1 MRICHFFIALVLSLL
16 FQVKAET
23 LTIGTTLSV
32 DSLQYLID
40 KWQEEMDGNQVKTVN
55 RTAMSLERL
64 LMQPNE
70 VDIIFSSSPI
80 LLYNL
85 KENNKLAILPKKS
98 QQNNK
103 LIPEYLTQYAVAV
116 AFSGFG
122 ILYNEALLKERGMNL
137 PTDWQD
143 LLDIKYNG
151 SVVMSSPSRSG
162 TTHLLIEM
170 LLQQQGWKSG
180 WATILEM
187 SSNLSTISSRSFGVA
202 EKLKS
207 GLVYAGLT
215 IDNYANLALK
225 NKNLGFQYFPNSI
238 ASATFLAINKNSQH
252 KLLAENFIDFL
263 LSEDGQ
269 KFISNSNNG
278 KFPVNK
284 LPEDH
289 LLFYQ
294 QQRLLDQDQI
304 NHKLLLERRL
314 IVEKLFDLAITFRL
328 KQLQDTWNE
337 LYKKEEKL
345 GYRLQKIRDL
355 LTSIPISES
364 DINQDFLLQI
374 KGDQNFLLK
383 KESEWIYFFQN
394 KNDEAIKELGKV
406 N

>member
-1 MRICHFFIALVLSLL
+1 MRIYHFFIALVLSLL

-85 KENNKLAILPKKS
+85 KENDKLAILPKKS

-103 LIPEYLTQYAVAV
+103 LIPEYLNQYAVAV

-345 GYRLQKIRDL
+345 GYRLQKIRNL

>member
-1 MRICHFFIALVLSLL
+1 MRIYHFFIALVLSLL

-85 KENNKLAILPKKS
+85 KENDKLAILPKKS

-103 LIPEYLTQYAVAV
+103 LIPEYLNQYAVAV

-345 GYRLQKIRDL
+345 GYSLQKIRNL

-394 KNDEAIKELGKV
+394 KNDEAIKE
-406 N
+406 

>member
-1 MRICHFFIALVLSLL
+1 
-16 FQVKAET
+16 
-23 LTIGTTLSV
+23 
-32 DSLQYLID
+32 
-40 KWQEEMDGNQVKTVN
+40 
-55 RTAMSLERL
+55 
-64 LMQPNE
+64 
-70 VDIIFSSSPI
+70 
-80 LLYNL
+80 LYNL